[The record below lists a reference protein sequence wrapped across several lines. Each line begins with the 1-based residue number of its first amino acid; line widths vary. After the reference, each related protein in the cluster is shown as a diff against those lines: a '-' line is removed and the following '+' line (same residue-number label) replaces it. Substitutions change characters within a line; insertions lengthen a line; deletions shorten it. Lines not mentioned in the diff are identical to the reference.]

1 MFFLGQILQDQV
13 LLTTFPQSFVFK
25 WSFVKGN
32 DCEAAEMKSLK
43 NSPKSHRLLDF
54 VPSIRPSFLSVILV
68 FVCGCLWVKNE
79 TTNERLIALQ
89 SRIDYL
95 PCLFNRM
102 TRSSTK
108 ATPKDLYKKMRT
120 HFSGGIAHT
129 PGKMLRP
136 YVLNEV
142 SKY

>member
-1 MFFLGQILQDQV
+1 M
-13 LLTTFPQSFVFK
+13 
-25 WSFVKGN
+25 KGN
-32 DCEAAEMKSLK
+32 DCEAAEMKSL
-43 NSPKSHRLLDF
+43 NSPKTHRLFDF
-54 VPSIRPSFLSVILV
+54 APSIRPSFLSVMLV

-95 PCLFNRM
+95 PCLFNRI

-108 ATPKDLYKKMRT
+108 APPKDLYKKMRT
-120 HFSGGIAHT
+120 PFSGGIAHT
-129 PGKMLRP
+129 SGKMLSP

-142 SKY
+142 SN

>member
-1 MFFLGQILQDQV
+1 MATFLQTL
-13 LLTTFPQSFVFK
+13 VFE
-25 WSFVKGN
+25 WSPVKEN
-32 DCEAAEMKSLK
+32 DWEAAKMKSL

-54 VPSIRPSFLSVILV
+54 APSIRPSFLSVMLV

-95 PCLFNRM
+95 PCVKRVLNERM

-108 ATPKDLYKKMRT
+108 VTSKDLKMQT
-120 HFSGGIAHT
+120 SFSGGIAYT
-129 PGKMLRP
+129 SGKMLRP
-136 YVLNEV
+136 CVLNEV
-142 SKY
+142 SN